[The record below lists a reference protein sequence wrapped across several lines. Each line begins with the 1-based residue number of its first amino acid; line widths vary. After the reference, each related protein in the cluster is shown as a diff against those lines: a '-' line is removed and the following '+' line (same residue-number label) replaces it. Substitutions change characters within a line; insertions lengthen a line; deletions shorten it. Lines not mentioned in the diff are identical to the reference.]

1 MTKKSCLHAI
11 AVFAATLALLLP
23 ARASAQSTG
32 SIEFTARVTPSGGQ
46 PEPVRQLTFYLLRK
60 SMEDIRAEA
69 LQSAPSPDLDKF
81 VDGLSVT
88 PELKAWMKTHH
99 SVRLTGDDFTK
110 SLTPGD
116 IVDIPEFFA
125 AYMTHN
131 EAYRG
136 AGFPEP
142 KFKEKERLS
151 NPDKYKAQKEEYK
164 AAVRK
169 FILGAS
175 NTKQGMDLELA
186 DLNPYP
192 KWLSVERKQNQ
203 LLETSAFRL
212 AEERYVVA
220 RTDSNLEG
228 RGTFAGVPPGKY
240 WIGMFGT
247 EAVSGDVHLRWDLP
261 VAVRP
266 GATTSVELSNLNATP
281 TVAAAENSAN

>member
-1 MTKKSCLHAI
+1 MKIKSCIHAI
-11 AVFAATLALLLP
+11 AIFAGTLAVLLP
-23 ARASAQSTG
+23 APAAAQSTG
-32 SIEFTARVTPSGGQ
+32 SVEFNARVTPSGGQ
-46 PEPVRQLTFYLLRK
+46 PEPVRQLTFYLLSK
-60 SMEDIRAEA
+60 SMEEIRAEA
-69 LQSAPSPDLDKF
+69 LQSAPPPDLDKF

-116 IVDIPEFFA
+116 IVDIPEFFT

-142 KFKEKERLS
+142 KFKEKDRLA

-175 NTKQGMDLELA
+175 GTKQGMDLELT

-192 KWLSVERKQNQ
+192 KWLSVERKQSQ
-203 LLETSAFRL
+203 RLETGAFRL

-228 RGTFAGVPPGKY
+228 HGSFARVPPGKY
-240 WIGMFGT
+240 WIGMFGV
-247 EAVSGDVHLRWDLP
+247 EAVAGDVHLRWDLP
-261 VAVRP
+261 VAVRA
-266 GATTSVELSNLNATP
+266 GATTSVELSNLNAAP